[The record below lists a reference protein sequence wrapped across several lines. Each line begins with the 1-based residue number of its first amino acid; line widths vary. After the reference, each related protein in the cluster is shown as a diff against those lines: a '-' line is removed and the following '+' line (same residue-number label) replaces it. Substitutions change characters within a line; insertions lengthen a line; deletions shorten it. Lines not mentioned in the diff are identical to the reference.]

1 MYYGENE
8 GWGKPRTGSLLA
20 HAIVFALFGVAIHF
34 APTPEH
40 VSLDPV
46 VVEIYDPGG
55 GGGGGSDIA
64 AQNASIFPDDSDAY
78 SDWESTEESI
88 DENVE
93 APIHD
98 AYASTPEQSP
108 AKPVRKHRVRRSRSG
123 SGTGQGTGHGS
134 GIGSGTGSG
143 IGSGRG
149 SGIGSGT
156 GSGTGSGVG
165 SNTAPPTSPSILS
178 APDPKY
184 PESARRANIEGTV
197 GVELVIGAQGSVT
210 SAWVAESSGN
220 AALDQAAVDAV
231 YRWRFAPG
239 TLNGSPVET
248 RSRVRVNFDL
258 RQYSR

>member
-8 GWGKPRTGSLLA
+8 GWGKPITGSLLA

-55 GGGGGSDIA
+55 GGGGSDIA
-64 AQNASIFPDDSDAY
+64 AQDTSTFSDDSDAY
-78 SDWESTEESI
+78 NDWESTEESI

-143 IGSGRG
+143 IGAGR
-149 SGIGSGT
+149 GSGT

-248 RSRVRVNFDL
+248 RSRVRVNFGL

>member
-8 GWGKPRTGSLLA
+8 GWGKPITGSLLA

-55 GGGGGSDIA
+55 GGGGGGGGSDIA
-64 AQNASIFPDDSDAY
+64 AQDASTFPDDSDAY

-98 AYASTPEQSP
+98 AYASTSGQSP

-143 IGSGRG
+143 IGSGNG

-184 PESARRANIEGTV
+184 PESARRANVEGAV
-197 GVELVIGAQGSVT
+197 GVGLVIGAQGSVT

-231 YRWRFAPG
+231 YKWRFAPG
-239 TLNGSPVET
+239 TVNGSPVET
-248 RSRVRVNFDL
+248 QSRVRVNFSL
-258 RQYSR
+258 R

>member
-8 GWGKPRTGSLLA
+8 GWGKPIIGSLLA
-20 HAIVFALFGVAIHF
+20 HALILASFGVAIHF
-34 APTPEH
+34 APMPEH

-46 VVEIYDPGG
+46 VVEIYDPAGGG
-55 GGGGGSDIA
+55 GGGGGSDIV
-64 AQNASIFPDDSDAY
+64 AQDASTFPDDLDAY

-88 DENVE
+88 DESVE

-98 AYASTPEQSP
+98 AYSTMPEQSP
-108 AKPVRKHRVRRSRSG
+108 AKPTRKHRVRRSQSG
-123 SGTGQGTGHGS
+123 FGTGQGTGHGS

-143 IGSGRG
+143 A
-149 SGIGSGT
+149 
-156 GSGTGSGVG
+156 GSGVG

-184 PESARRANIEGTV
+184 PESARRANVEGTV
-197 GVELVIGAQGSVT
+197 GVGLVIGSQGSVT

-231 YRWRFAPG
+231 YQWRFAPG
-239 TLNGSPVET
+239 TVNGSPVET
-248 RSRVRVNFDL
+248 QSRVRVNFSL
-258 RQYSR
+258 R